1 MVATLIQITAWVIR
15 LDDVM
20 ADNNSPTAITF
31 NSEHTINLLRWI
43 ACKKS
48 ILTKHSSEIR
58 YLYAWWNDPVK
69 RFDKGGIWKSKLAFH
84 FVLHI
89 SYLLF
94 SPHLFLFWYNQIR
107 GNTKKDNG
115 VCGINNTCFIYLNTD
130 SQYNIH
136 LHWYILAIEIV

>member
-1 MVATLIQITAWVIR
+1 MLTLISFLIRLQRKNMVATLIQITAWVIR

-58 YLYAWWNDPVK
+58 YLFAWWNDPVK
-69 RFDKGGIWKSKLAFH
+69 RFDKGGIWKSKLAFSAFH

-94 SPHLFLFWYNQIR
+94 SPSKKCGKFWSVWPGYFIKQNHLFSEEWI
-107 GNTKKDNG
+107 
-115 VCGINNTCFIYLNTD
+115 
-130 SQYNIH
+130 
-136 LHWYILAIEIV
+136 